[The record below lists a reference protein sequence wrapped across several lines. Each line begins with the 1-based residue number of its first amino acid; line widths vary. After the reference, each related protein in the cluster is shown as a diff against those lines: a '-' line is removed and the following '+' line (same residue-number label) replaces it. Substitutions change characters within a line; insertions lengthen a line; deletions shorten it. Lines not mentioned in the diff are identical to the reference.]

1 MSGNRAGTRRVAD
14 LSNEKAEQ
22 VVDILERYLAQ
33 LQSGALPN
41 HEEWV
46 SHYPEFADM
55 LAEYLPELEQIHL
68 GASIPDPGAA
78 EGDLP
83 TFPDAEQGLLGD
95 FKIQREVGRGGMGV
109 VYEAQQISLGRRVAL
124 KVLPFAATLDP
135 KQLQRF
141 KNEAQAAAQLHHSNI
156 VPVYA
161 VGCSRGVHFYAMQ
174 FIEGRSLAEMIAELR
189 ADVSGFPRPS
199 VDSPPD
205 EVAREAAES
214 APEMVSTRTHAALA
228 TDRSSRSAA
237 YFRSVAELGVEAA
250 LALEHAHQL
259 GVVHRDIK
267 PANLL
272 VDAAR
277 HLWITDFGLAQF
289 QNERGLTLSGDI
301 VGTVRYMSPE
311 QALARRGLVDHRT
324 DIYSLGVTLYEAL
337 TLEPAYAGTDREAI
351 LKRIA
356 LNDPRRPRRVQ
367 PLLPSAL
374 ETIVMKAMADRP
386 ESRYATAQ
394 EMADDLRRFLENR
407 PILAARPSLV
417 ERTTKWAARHKP
429 VLTTAAAAL
438 GLVMGALIVGTFL
451 LWREKDLTQ
460 AALVDARTQAE
471 LAKSQAAEVRAQKQ
485 RAQRNFELALS
496 GAMQLMVRLEDKRY
510 DRMPLIG
517 ELRRNVICEG
527 MSFYQGF
534 IHEESTDP
542 AVLWETARA
551 HYLIAV
557 VHCAGQQVG
566 KAKEALGRSTRV
578 WDRLVAESEDKMPYR
593 KELAS
598 VHYLRGLLCTSNK
611 EPDEARA
618 AYRASLDELSRCLSD
633 DADGKAA
640 NNLAWRLV
648 DCPDT
653 SLRDPARALS
663 LVRQAVAIAPREGGF
678 WNTLGVALYRSGDF
692 PAAKDAFER
701 SMELSGGGDGH
712 DWFFL
717 AMTCWRLAEKSQARS
732 WYDKAVAWLNQKPA
746 KEEDVLRYQ
755 AEAASMISSKAN
767 GPVNPVSK

>member
-1 MSGNRAGTRRVAD
+1 MSRNRAGIRRVAD
-14 LSNEKAEQ
+14 LSDEKAEQ

-33 LQSGALPN
+33 LQAGALPN

-46 SHYPEFADM
+46 SQHPEFADM
-55 LAEYLPELEQIHL
+55 LSEYLPELEQIQL
-68 GASIPDPGAA
+68 GASVPDPAA
-78 EGDLP
+78 VESDLP
-83 TFPDAEQGLLGD
+83 TFPDGEQGRLGD

-109 VYEAQQISLGRRVAL
+109 VYEAEQISLGRRVAL

-141 KNEAQAAAQLHHSNI
+141 KNEAQAAAQLYHSNI

-174 FIEGRSLAEMIAELR
+174 FIEGQSLAEMIAELR
-189 ADVSGFPRPS
+189 ADVISGLPRTSVDPRPS
-199 VDSPPD
+199 D
-205 EVAREAAES
+205 EAAGKAAQS
-214 APEMVSTRTHAALA
+214 APEMMSTRTHAALA

-237 YFRSVAELGVEAA
+237 YFRSIAELGVEAA

-259 GVVHRDIK
+259 GVIHRDIK
-267 PANLL
+267 PANVL
-272 VDAAR
+272 VDAAG

-337 TLEPAYAGTDREAI
+337 TLEPAYPGTDREFI

-356 LNDPRRPRRVQ
+356 LNDAWPPRRVQ
-367 PLLPSAL
+367 PLLPAAL

-407 PILAARPSLV
+407 PILAVRPSLV

-429 VLTTAAAAL
+429 VLTAAAAAL
-438 GLVMGALIVGTFL
+438 GLVVAALIVGTFL

-460 AALVDARTQAE
+460 AALVEARTQEE
-471 LAKSQAAEVRAQKQ
+471 LARSQAAEVRAQKQ

-510 DRMPLIG
+510 DPMPLIG
-517 ELRRNVICEG
+517 ELRRNVISEG
-527 MSFYQGF
+527 MAFYQGF

-551 HYLIAV
+551 YYLIAV

-566 KAKEALGRSTRV
+566 KAKEALGRSARV
-578 WDRLVAESEDKMPYR
+578 WQRLAAECEDKTPYR
-593 KELAS
+593 KELAR

-618 AYRASLDELSRCLSD
+618 AYGASFDQLTECLSD
-633 DADGKAA
+633 DPDGKFA
-640 NNLAWRLV
+640 NQLAWRLV
-648 DCPDT
+648 DCPDR
-653 SLRDPARALS
+653 SLRDPPRALK
-663 LVRQAVAIAPREGGF
+663 LARRAIAILPREGAY

-692 PAAKDAFER
+692 PAAKQALER
-701 SMELSGGGDGH
+701 SMELGGGGDGR

-717 AMTCWRLAEKSQARS
+717 AMACWRLSEKPEARR
-732 WYDKAVAWLNQKPA
+732 WYDKAVAWLNQQPA

-755 AEAASMISSKAN
+755 AEAESMISSKAT
-767 GPVNPVSK
+767 GQ

>member
-1 MSGNRAGTRRVAD
+1 MSGNQAGTRRVAD
-14 LSNEKAEQ
+14 LSDEKAEQ
-22 VVDILERYLAQ
+22 VVDILERYLAE
-33 LQSGALPN
+33 LQAGTLPN
-41 HEEWV
+41 LEEWV
-46 SHYPEFADM
+46 SQYPEFADM
-55 LAEYLPELEQIHL
+55 LTEYLPELEQIHL
-68 GASIPDPGAA
+68 GASVPEPGDA
-78 EGDLP
+78 EGELP
-83 TFPDAEQGLLGD
+83 VFPDSEQGRLGD

-109 VYEAQQISLGRRVAL
+109 VYEAEQISLGRRVAL

-174 FIEGRSLAEMIAELR
+174 FIEGQSLAEMIAELR
-189 ADVSGFPRPS
+189 ADVKSGLPRTS
-199 VDSPPD
+199 VDPPPP
-205 EVAREAAES
+205 EEPGGKPAQS

-237 YFRSVAELGVEAA
+237 YFRSIAELGVEAA

-272 VDAAR
+272 VDAAG

-289 QNERGLTLSGDI
+289 QNEHGLTLSGDI

-311 QALARRGLVDHRT
+311 QAFARRGLVDHRT
-324 DIYSLGVTLYEAL
+324 DIYSLGITLYEAL

-356 LNDPRRPRRVQ
+356 LNDPRPPRRAQ
-367 PLLPSAL
+367 PLVPVEL
-374 ETIVMKAMADRP
+374 ETIVLKAMADRP

-407 PILAARPSLV
+407 PILAVRPTLI
-417 ERTTKWAARHKP
+417 EKATKWAGRHKP

-438 GLVMGALIVGTFL
+438 GLLMVGLIVGTFL
-451 LWREKDLTQ
+451 LWRERDLTQ
-460 AALVDARTQAE
+460 AALVEARTQEE
-471 LAKSQAAEVRAQKQ
+471 LAKSQAAEVRAQKE
-485 RAQRNFELALS
+485 RAQKNFELALG
-496 GAMQLMVRLEDKRY
+496 GAMRLMVRLEDKRY
-510 DRMPLIG
+510 DPMPLIG
-517 ELRRNVICEG
+517 ELRRSVISEG
-527 MSFYQGF
+527 MGFYQGF
-534 IHEESTDP
+534 IHEESADP

-551 HYLIAV
+551 YYLIAV
-557 VHCAGQQVG
+557 VHCAGQQVA
-566 KAKEALGRSTRV
+566 KAKEALGRSAGI
-578 WDRLVAESEDKMPYR
+578 WERLAAESEVKAPYR
-593 KELAS
+593 QELDR

-611 EPDEARA
+611 EPGEARA
-618 AYRASLDELSRCLSD
+618 AYRAGIEQLDQCLSD
-633 DADGKAA
+633 DADGKIA

-653 SLRDPARALS
+653 SLRDIPRALS
-663 LVRQAVAIAPREGGF
+663 LARQAVATKPGEGNF
-678 WNTLGVALYRSGDF
+678 WNTLGVALYRNGDF
-692 PAAKDAFER
+692 RAAKDAFAR
-701 SMELSGGGDGH
+701 SMELNGGDAH

-717 AMTCWRLAEKSQARS
+717 AMACWRLSEKSQARGWS
-732 WYDKAVAWLNQKPA
+732 KPSPGSINSRPRKRTFSAIKRKRNQ
-746 KEEDVLRYQ
+746 
-755 AEAASMISSKAN
+755 
-767 GPVNPVSK
+767 